1 MALQDTP
8 IYTKAMPWTR
18 RRWMGSMILAAPA
31 PQLRSEESP
40 VLIDNPK
47 GNFQFLKGSGPYS
60 SGAVASPGHEVVHVI
75 FNPLPP
81 LEKAFGLIEQH
92 LTSHKRPIQALCGME
107 LRIPKAL
114 SFEGFDQFNQ
124 PYIEKLKQWNL
135 HVEGLNPVAR
145 TNVAIEVSPV
155 GAPSVYGFC
164 YTAPS
169 SFRGKTFV
177 VAGAGELRSGTD
189 IVRQGDTSTEGM
201 REKAKYV
208 LDIMAGRL
216 KDMGVAWADVTATNV
231 YTVFSLDPLMKDTIL
246 PALGEAARHGVRWHY
261 ARPPIIGIDFEMD
274 IRGVR
279 QEMTLAG

>member
-1 MALQDTP
+1 MAHREAP
-8 IYTKAMPWTR
+8 NYTKAMPWTR
-18 RRWMGSMILAAPA
+18 RRWMESWILAAAA
-31 PQLRSEESP
+31 PQLRSEDSA
-40 VLIDNPK
+40 VLIDNRK
-47 GNFQFLKGSGPYS
+47 GNFQFLKGSGPFS
-60 SGAVASPGHEVVHVI
+60 SGVVASSGYEVVHAI

-92 LTSHKRPIQALCGME
+92 LASRKRPIQALCGME

-145 TNVAIEVSPV
+145 TNVSIEVSPV
-155 GAPSVYGFC
+155 TAPSVYGFC

-177 VAGAGELRSGTD
+177 VAGAGELRSGQD

-201 REKAKYV
+201 REKVKYV
-208 LDIMAGRL
+208 LDVMAGRL
-216 KDMGVAWADVTATNV
+216 KDMGVTWTDVTATNV
-231 YTVFSLDPLMKDTIL
+231 YTVFALDPLMKGMIL
-246 PALGEAARHGVRWHY
+246 PVLGEAARHGIRWHY
-261 ARPPIIGIDFEMD
+261 ARPPITGIDFEMD

-279 QEMTLAG
+279 QEITLAG

>member
-1 MALQDTP
+1 MARRETP

-18 RRWMGSMILAAPA
+18 RRWMQSLVLAAA
-31 PQLRSEESP
+31 PQLRSEDSA

-60 SGAVASPGHEVVHVI
+60 SGAAASPGYEVVHAI

-81 LEKAFGLIEQH
+81 LEKAFGLIERH
-92 LTSHKRPIQALCGME
+92 LASEKRPIQALCGME

-155 GAPSVYGFC
+155 AVPSVYGFC
-164 YTAPS
+164 YTEPS
-169 SFRGKTFV
+169 GFRGKTFV
-177 VAGAGELRSGTD
+177 VAGAGELRSGQD
-189 IVRQGDTSTEGM
+189 IVRRGDTSAEGM

-208 LDIMAGRL
+208 LEVMAGRL
-216 KDMGVAWADVTATNV
+216 KDMGVAWTDVTATNI
-231 YTVFSLDPLMKDTIL
+231 YTVFSLDPLLKDTIL
-246 PALGEAARHGVRWHY
+246 PALGEATRHGVRWHF
-261 ARPPIIGIDFEMD
+261 ARPPIISIDFEMD

-279 QEMTLAG
+279 QEITLAA